1 MIRIKDIRGNP
12 SDVYRFDDVC
22 RSLKERES
30 AVLAFSGGYDSSYLA
45 EACVRS
51 LDRMCAVFVDMPIV
65 SRRQRSE
72 AERIAGEIGI
82 PLVVVALDW
91 EDLPEV
97 SSNCSRRC
105 YFCKKSIYSAVR
117 SVADDLGI
125 ETCICGDNHDDLSA
139 DRPGR
144 TAALESGMYAPLEEL
159 KVTRQDILGHVN
171 SRDWSE
177 GLIKDTCLATRIP
190 TGRTL
195 TDGLLTEVE
204 DWESLIR
211 EVSGIGQVR
220 FRHHGDH
227 AVIETS
233 PEEMASLRK
242 SMPELNRV
250 ADRKEL
256 SLRLDPEGYKNI

>member
-1 MIRIKDIRGNP
+1 M
-12 SDVYRFDDVC
+12 YRFDDVC
-22 RSLKERES
+22 RSIREKGS

-45 EACVRS
+45 DACVRS
-51 LDRMCAVFVDMPIV
+51 LDEVCAVFIDMPIV
-65 SRRQRSE
+65 SRRQRLE
-72 AERIAGEIGI
+72 AERIAGEIDI
-82 PLVVVALDW
+82 PLAVVSLDW
-91 EDLPEV
+91 EDMPEV
-97 SSNCSRRC
+97 SSNGPGRC
-105 YFCKKSIYSAVR
+105 YFCKKSVYSAVR

-144 TAALESGMYAPLEEL
+144 AAALESGMYAPLEEL
-159 KVTRQDILGHVN
+159 KVTRPDILEYVN
-171 SRDWSE
+171 SRDWSV

-190 TGRTL
+190 AGRAL
-195 TDGLLTEVE
+195 TDELLTEVE
-204 DWESLIR
+204 EWESLIR
-211 EVSGIGQVR
+211 EISGIVQVR

-233 PEEMASLRK
+233 PEEIPLLRK

-250 ADRKEL
+250 AGRKEL